1 MGRTAGARRSTLTLQ
16 IKVKFN
22 GIDNVAVDN
31 CAGEAIPARIICKG
45 WEEANMVVLAN
56 NDKRDGGPETQFL
69 HASAGKWGLKYMR
82 DINGG
87 TILRMRGSSSSIIVA
102 NCLSETPPRI

>member
-1 MGRTAGARRSTLTLQ
+1 MGGTAGASRSTLTLQ

-31 CAGEAIPARIICKG
+31 CAGEAIPARITCKA

-56 NDKRDGGPETQFL
+56 NDKRDGGAETQFFARVCGEVGIEIYERYKWRDHTSDEGEL
-69 HASAGKWGLKYMR
+69 VLDNRGKLSFR
-82 DINGG
+82 D
-87 TILRMRGSSSSIIVA
+87 TA
-102 NCLSETPPRI
+102 